1 MERLGF
7 DYLAEF
13 GQVILMNNSSVG
25 PIYGLKMVF
34 DRMRREQK
42 DFWGITL
49 YPYCADGSFI
59 NEPYIPEHI
68 QSYFVVFNQNVVQSE
83 VFRNFWKEYRP
94 SDDFTETVARGE
106 TKLTPMLVQGGF
118 TYGAYLP
125 ESRDLVQWF
134 QTGQPQNEL
143 AYQYAVLGSPFL
155 KKKAVYFL
163 TIENRKKLLSYLE
176 QLPVPEC
183 LCGIFQPDSG
193 RSRRRLEYRE
203 KARPDASGCAAIS
216 AGRHPGRIPQ
226 IVSQNISKTTWPAAT
241 AGKE

>member
-1 MERLGF
+1 MPTVL
-7 DYLAEF
+7 
-13 GQVILMNNSSVG
+13 
-25 PIYGLKMVF
+25 
-34 DRMRREQK
+34 
-42 DFWGITL
+42 
-49 YPYCADGSFI
+49 FI

-183 LCGIFQPDSG
+183 YAEFFSQIPEGAEGGSNT
-193 RSRRRLEYRE
+193 E
-203 KARPDASGCAAIS
+203 KKPGPDASGCAGYFGGKAS
-216 AGRHPGRIPQ
+216 GAY
-226 IVSQNISKTTWPAAT
+226 PANCITKHIKNYVARSHSR
-241 AGKE
+241 KRVN